1 MCLDDRLLCAKEGC
15 TAVLLAVHLVLQVGN
30 AALEQQVSQLAA
42 KVCKEHLLEHT
53 QQHLCHAL
61 GQLEDDIAGKAI
73 ADHHVHLAVGH
84 ITRLDIAHKADARGS
99 LEQLVGVPQHGSALA
114 LLGTVVGQC
123 YAGVFA
129 AFYFVHIAAA
139 HDRKSGQHLRAAL
152 HVGTAVQQQISLLL
166 CGHHGSQCRALDAPQ
181 SAHDEACANVQ
192 RTGAAGRDKGIA
204 LALLEHIQTHH
215 DGGILLLTDGAGG
228 LVAHLD
234 GLGAVHQFDAVQ
246 WNIMLGGGLAHQRL
260 VAHTDQLHAVLL
272 DGLCSAFQNSQRGV
286 VAAHH
291 VHNDLHTCFLLSG
304 GLPYR
309 AVSSSQCWKL
319 ATARSAC
326 AM

>member
-1 MCLDDRLLCAKEGC
+1 M
-15 TAVLLAVHLVLQVGN
+15 
-30 AALEQQVSQLAA
+30 
-42 KVCKEHLLEHT
+42 
-53 QQHLCHAL
+53 
-61 GQLEDDIAGKAI
+61 
-73 ADHHVHLAVGH
+73 
-84 ITRLDIAHKADARGS
+84 DARGG
-99 LEQLVGVPQHGSALA
+99 LEQLVCVPQHGGTLA
-114 LLGTVVGQC
+114 LLGTVVRQRHG
-123 YAGVFA
+123 GVCTA
-129 AFYFVHIAAA
+129 LYLVYIAAA
-139 HDRKSGQHLRAAL
+139 HDGKRRQHFGAAL
-152 HVGTAVQQQISLLL
+152 HVGTTVQQQISLLL

-181 SAHDEACANVQ
+181 GAHDEACAHMQ
-192 RTGAAGRDKGIA
+192 RTGAAGRDKGVA
-204 LALLEHIQTHH
+204 LALFEHVQAHH
-215 DGGILLLTDGAGG
+215 NGGILFLTDGAGG
-228 LVAHLD
+228 LIAHLD

-246 WNIMLGGGLAHQRL
+246 RDVVLGGGLAHQRL

-309 AVSSSQCWKL
+309 AFSSSQCWKL

>member
-1 MCLDDRLLCAKEGC
+1 M
-15 TAVLLAVHLVLQVGN
+15 LQVSN
-30 AALEQQVSQLAA
+30 AALEQQICQLAA
-42 KVCKEHLLEHT
+42 KVCEEHLFQHS
-53 QQHLCHAL
+53 QQHLSHAL
-61 GQLEDDIAGKAI
+61 GQLEDDIAGKAV

-84 ITRLDIAHKADARGS
+84 IPGLDIAHKTDARGG
-99 LEQLVGVPQHGSALA
+99 LEQLVCVPQHGGALA

-129 AFYFVHIAAA
+129 VLHLVHIATA

-166 CGHHGSQCRALDAPQ
+166 CGHHSSQCRALDAPQ
-181 SAHDEACANVQ
+181 SAHDKACANVQ
-192 RTGAAGRDKGIA
+192 CTGAAGRDKGIA
-204 LALLEHIQTHH
+204 FALLEHIQTHH
-215 DGGILLLTDGAGG
+215 DGGILLLADGAGG
-228 LVAHLD
+228 LVTHLD
-234 GLGAVHQFDAVQ
+234 GLGAVHQLDAVQ
-246 WNIMLGGGLAHQRL
+246 RNVVLGGSLAHQRF
-260 VAHTDQLHAVLL
+260 VTHADQLHAVLL
-272 DGLCSAFQNSQRGV
+272 NGLCSALQNSQRGV